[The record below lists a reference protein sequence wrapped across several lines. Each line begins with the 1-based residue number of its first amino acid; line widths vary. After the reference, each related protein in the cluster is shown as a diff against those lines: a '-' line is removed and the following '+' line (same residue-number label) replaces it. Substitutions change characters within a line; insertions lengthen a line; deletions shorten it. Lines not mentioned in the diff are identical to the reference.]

1 MCTYPYPE
9 VEAPNIITP
18 DGDGINDFFE
28 LDYVNVVSIELFV
41 FNRWGSILYSGSSN
55 DVLVSAP
62 KWDGTVGNTEAS
74 EGVYTYIYKATGVS
88 GGEVQ
93 GHGFFHLIR

>member
-1 MCTYPYPE
+1 M
-9 VEAPNIITP
+9 
-18 DGDGINDFFE
+18 
-28 LDYVNVVSIELFV
+28 
-41 FNRWGSILYSGSSN
+41 YSGSSN

-62 KWDGTVGNTEAS
+62 KWDGKDGDAEAK
-74 EGVYTYIYKATGVS
+74 EGVYTYIYRVTGVS